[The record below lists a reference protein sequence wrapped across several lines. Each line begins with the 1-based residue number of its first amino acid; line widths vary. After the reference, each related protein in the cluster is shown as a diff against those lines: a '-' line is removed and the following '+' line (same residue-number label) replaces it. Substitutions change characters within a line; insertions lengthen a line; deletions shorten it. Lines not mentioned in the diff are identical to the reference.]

1 MYTQA
6 LLPLFLLASTALAA
20 PSPLQPRQD
29 NDVLGNSQDLI
40 NQLTLAATAEDR
52 TNLLA
57 AFNGGDPRNFVYNF
71 NDPPANTT
79 TTGNGGHT
87 VKADRKAFPAL
98 IGTGVSMTLGF
109 IDACGFNTPHTHPR
123 SSEINVIVQG
133 RLGTQH
139 ITENGVDP
147 IGVNF
152 LEKFQMTVFPQGATR
167 RSFPSPPLRD
177 STKLT

>member
-1 MYTQA
+1 MYPNP
-6 LLPLFLLASTALAA
+6 LLSTALLASTILAF
-20 PSPLQPRQD
+20 PQPLNRRQD
-29 NDVLGNSQDLI
+29 NSALANNQDLI
-40 NQLTLAATAEDR
+40 SQLTLAATSEDR
-52 TNLLA
+52 LNLLK
-57 AFNGGDPRNFVYNF
+57 AFNGGDPRNFVYDF
-71 NDPPANTT
+71 NDPPADTV

-87 VKADRKAFPAL
+87 VKADRKSFPAL
-98 IGTGVSMTLGF
+98 VGTGVSMTLGF

-147 IGVNF
+147 IGVNI

-167 RSFPSPPLRD
+167 RFLSSLSCPVDFNH
-177 STKLT
+177 

>member
-1 MYTQA
+1 MA
-6 LLPLFLLASTALAA
+6 
-20 PSPLQPRQD
+20 D
-29 NDVLGNSQDLI
+29 
-40 NQLTLAATAEDR
+40 
-52 TNLLA
+52 
-57 AFNGGDPRNFVYNF
+57 GDPRNFVYDF

-98 IGTGVSMTLGF
+98 VGTGVSMTLGF

-123 SSEINVIVQG
+123 SSEINVIVEG

-152 LEKFQMTVFPQGATR
+152 LDKFQMTVFPQGATR
-167 RSFPSPPLRD
+167 TSPLPSALVPIP
-177 STKLT
+177 SHASH